1 MQARSDGEELGLSMY
16 LQQGDV
22 QLVSNHFV
30 LHARTEF
37 TDYTEAEIAQA
48 SATAAAEA
56 GDAARGKR
64 RANDLYIVQ
73 VAQRLPL
80 LVKAWCWV
88 SRYRFCACC
97 VSLLTL

>member
-1 MQARSDGEELGLSMY
+1 MY

-56 GDAARGKR
+56 GDAERGKR
-64 RANDLYIVQ
+64 RANVLYITQ
-73 VAQRLPL
+73 LAQTALLP
-80 LVKAWCWV
+80 V
-88 SRYRFCACC
+88 SMRQCPVLGQQLSF
-97 VSLLTL
+97 